1 MATTTKD
8 IHQLQGKRMVDGNES
23 RAQQGEYKISEE
35 KQRAEQKAALKRIQ
49 DGGIAT
55 KVRIMAS
62 HDSCPVCRA
71 LEGAYEF
78 DQVPELPHEGC
89 SHPAGC
95 RCIYAPI
102 LDRRG
107 P

>member
-1 MATTTKD
+1 MATT
-8 IHQLQGKRMVDGNES
+8 Q
-23 RAQQGEYKISEE
+23 AQQDQFRISEE
-35 KQRAEQKAALKRIQ
+35 KQRKEQKAALKRIQ
-49 DGGIAT
+49 EGGIAT

-62 HDSCPVCRA
+62 RDSCPVCRA
-71 LEGAYEF
+71 LEGAYDF
-78 DQVPELPHEGC
+78 DEVPELPHEGC

-95 RCIYAPI
+95 RCIYAPV

>member
-1 MATTTKD
+1 MTTTQTNQD
-8 IHQLQGKRMVDGNES
+8 QFRIV
-23 RAQQGEYKISEE
+23 EE
-35 KQRAEQKAALKRIQ
+35 KQRKEQKEALKRIQ

-71 LEGAYEF
+71 LQGAYEF
-78 DQVPELPHEGC
+78 DEAPELPHEGC
-89 SHPAGC
+89 SHPTGC
-95 RCIYAPI
+95 RCIYAPV
-102 LDRRG
+102 LDKRG

>member
-1 MATTTKD
+1 MTTTQS
-8 IHQLQGKRMVDGNES
+8 HQDQFR
-23 RAQQGEYKISEE
+23 ISDE
-35 KQRAEQKAALKRIQ
+35 KQRAEQKAALKRIEE
-49 DGGIAT
+49 GGIAT

-62 HDSCPVCRA
+62 DDSCPVCRA
-71 LEGAYEF
+71 LQGAYEF
-78 DQVPELPHEGC
+78 SEVPELPHEGC
-89 SHPAGC
+89 SHPSGC

>member
-1 MATTTKD
+1 VTTSRE
-8 IHQLQGKRMVDGNES
+8 IHELQGRRMEQGNEPWEEMGY
-23 RAQQGEYKISEE
+23 RVAEE
-35 KQRAEQKAALKRIQ
+35 KQRAEQRAALKRIEE
-49 DGGIAT
+49 GGIAT

-78 DQVPELPHEGC
+78 GQVPELPHEGC
-89 SHPAGC
+89 SHPVGC
-95 RCIYAPI
+95 RCVYAPV

>member
-1 MATTTKD
+1 MTMTQTNQD
-8 IHQLQGKRMVDGNES
+8 QFRIV
-23 RAQQGEYKISEE
+23 EE
-35 KQRAEQKAALKRIQ
+35 KQRKEQKAALKRIQ

-55 KVRIMAS
+55 KVRILAS
-62 HDSCPVCRA
+62 DDSCPVCRS
-71 LEGAYEF
+71 LQGAYEF

-89 SHPAGC
+89 SHPTGC

>member
-1 MATTTKD
+1 
-8 IHQLQGKRMVDGNES
+8 MVAGNES
-23 RAQQGEYKISEE
+23 RAKQGEYRMSEE
-35 KQRAEQKAALKRIQ
+35 KQRAEQLAALKRIEE
-49 DGGIAT
+49 GEIAT

-62 HDSCPVCRA
+62 HDSCPVCRT

-78 DQVPELPHEGC
+78 GQVPELPHEGC

-95 RCIYAPI
+95 RCIYAPV